1 MTRPFRAP
9 LLWLSLVLFLGSS
22 YFGTQQSQPLILPVL
37 KLVAPHAT
45 AAQLNSVHALL
56 RKLGHLG
63 EYAVLALLWLRGFLA
78 TRRVSLRTAAWAA
91 LLVCV
96 ACAFVDEA
104 HQSMLPS
111 RTGSALDVDRITIG
125 SHTGA
130 GTSPSRTVTVV
141 LPTSTQP
148 AARSVRSIV
157 TGFLSISMSS
167 RAPAP
172 GAATGRTNTL

>member
-1 MTRPFRAP
+1 MTRPFRVP

-63 EYAVLALLWLRGFLA
+63 EYAVLALLWLRGFLV

-111 RTGSALDVDRITIG
+111 RTGSALDVVLD
-125 SHTGA
+125 SFGA
-130 GTSPSRTVTVV
+130 LMMLMV
-141 LPTSTQP
+141 LRARHEPGAPAGATP
-148 AARSVRSIV
+148 AA
-157 TGFLSISMSS
+157 T
-167 RAPAP
+167 AYEP
-172 GAATGRTNTL
+172 GG